1 VGSFVIGDVERILQ
15 VKNYVIRYWEKEI
28 PLIQP
33 RKDNTGKRIYSDR
46 DIQLLLRLKYLL
58 YNRRFT
64 LEGAKEQLFRELAGD
79 FQDLRGQISA
89 LRSDLLTLYF
99 MIRGKQSAELG
110 RKK

>member
-1 VGSFVIGDVERILQ
+1 MGSFVIGDVERILQ

-46 DIQLLLRLKYLL
+46 DVQLLLRLKYLL

-64 LEGAKEQLFRELAGD
+64 LEGAKEQLFQELSGD

-89 LRSDLLTLYF
+89 LRSDLLAL
-99 MIRGKQSAELG
+99 IS
-110 RKK
+110 